1 MTGDSK
7 DGLIIDAAE
16 EHALRNHLAIIIGYC
31 DVLMRETPLADAVRA
46 DLEEIEQAA
55 TAALTVITNA
65 RD

>member
-31 DVLMRETPLADAVRA
+31 DVLMRDAPLAEAVRA
-46 DLEEIEQAA
+46 DLEEIAQAA
-55 TAALTVITNA
+55 TGALTLITRA